1 MKNKILLVMGIM
13 LSLFILSGCSKSENT
28 SSMTAYTSVYPV
40 EYILENLY
48 GENIAIYSIYPHYE
62 LSQNECDELIELL
75 SNIVIFEKD
84 TTWGKEPYVGV
95 YCEMFYIEYTN
106 GQTIDISGSPPFFF
120 INDVAYK
127 TNYDPCHKVSDF
139 YWDIVNTKI
148 RPLEQ

>member
-1 MKNKILLVMGIM
+1 MFLLVKYKKILL
-13 LSLFILSGCSKSENT
+13 LFI
-28 SSMTAYTSVYPV
+28 V
-40 EYILENLY
+40 ILCITLGIYFNQLWPKQNSLPFERLEREHINK
-48 GENIAIYSIYPHYE
+48 ITAIYSIYPPYE
-62 LSQNECDELIELL
+62 LSQNEFDELIELL

-127 TNYDPCHKVSDF
+127 TSYDPCHKVSDF